1 MNTLSSPSQT
11 DVLIVGAGPTGLTLA
26 CELLR
31 REVSCRI
38 IDKAPTPATTSRALG
53 VQPRTLELFDTMG
66 LIDRVLS
73 SGGPIFDANFY
84 DGDRL
89 LLTLSSAGIQ
99 KLDTPYPQ
107 IWITPQT
114 NVEQALVTQLHHLGG
129 AVERACELVNFSEVG
144 SQVIA
149 TLKHGDASRTEEIE
163 AKWLV
168 GCDGAHSQVRK
179 SLGVLFEGST
189 YEEKFLLAD
198 VELDWKRDRDR
209 SHTWFP
215 AEGMFSIIPLPN
227 TQQWRIFAV
236 VEGETVPPVS
246 LELFQQL
253 FRERTGDTKTTL
265 SHPTW
270 MSTFTINRRMVD
282 RYQVGRVF
290 LAGDAAHIHSPF
302 GGQGMNTGIQDAYN
316 LAWKLALVITG
327 QSADHLLNTYQEE
340 RLPIARRVLAQTD
353 TNTKV
358 LVSNHPIM
366 QFLRERVLTL
376 NSVQSY
382 LTRRGSQLFI
392 NYRTS
397 SLSRSYQ
404 GALIGKKRLSNHGS
418 KSLSMIDWF
427 TFRFGLQAGDRAP
440 NGKSI
445 RAASHEETSLFR
457 EFRGTHFNLLL
468 FDGLNHSEA
477 GYANL
482 VKIAHQVEALLGNVV
497 RTHIIVSPDTASQQ
511 LDWNGSVLQDVS
523 GTLHK
528 QYGVNAESLYLIRP
542 DGYIGFR
549 SQPVAAEPLLE
560 YLSHLFLLD
569 GRYSYRESQ
578 KNMNAASE
586 IIKRELRVVFSKKR
600 SPLPLRIAKWV
611 AILVVALQL
620 YGTKWFWIWIFGL
633 LFAGLATHLM
643 YRQKTQGWKRPWG
656 GWKDVEAS

>member
-1 MNTLSSPSQT
+1 MLAEVNMNTLSPSQT

-26 CELLR
+26 CELLWR
-31 REVSCRI
+31 GVSCRI

-84 DGDRL
+84 DGDQL
-89 LLTLSSAGIQ
+89 LLTLSSAAIQ

-114 NVEQALVTQLHHLGG
+114 NVEQALITQLHHLGG
-129 AVERACELVNFSEVG
+129 AVERACELVNFREVG
-144 SQVIA
+144 SQIIA

-215 AEGMFSIIPLPN
+215 AEGMFSVIPLPN
-227 TQQWRIFAV
+227 SQQWRIFAV

-282 RYQVGRVF
+282 RYRVGRVF

-327 QSADHLLNTYQEE
+327 QSPERMLNTYQEE

-392 NYRTS
+392 HYRKS

-404 GALIGKKRLSNHGS
+404 TS
-418 KSLSMIDWF
+418 KSLSLINWLK
-427 TFRFGLQAGDRAP
+427 FRFGLQAGERAP
-440 NGKSI
+440 NGACI
-445 RAASHEETSLFR
+445 RAATHEETSLFQ
-457 EFRGTHFNLLL
+457 EFRGTHFSLLL
-468 FDGLNHSEA
+468 FEGLNPSEA
-477 GYANL
+477 GYTNL
-482 VKIAHQVEALLGNVV
+482 VEIAHQVEALLGSVV
-497 RTHIIVSPDTASQQ
+497 KIYIIISTKQVSQQ
-511 LDWNGSVLQDVS
+511 PNWNGSVLQDVS

-528 QYGVNAESLYLIRP
+528 QYGANAESLYLIRP

-569 GRYSYRESQ
+569 GRYSYRETQ

-600 SPLPLRIAKWV
+600 SPIPLRIAKWV

-643 YRQKTQGWKRPWG
+643 YRQKTQGWKMPWG